1 VNVHKNARLTP
12 AGRALLV
19 ARVLEGRE
27 PVQTVATALGVSRRT
42 AWKWVG
48 RYRAEGRPGLLDRS
62 SRPHRSPTRL
72 AEPLRAEI
80 AALRRA
86 RRSSLAIARRLGLPL
101 WTVVRH
107 QRQLGYARLPRA
119 APGPPVVRY
128 ERERAGELVHL
139 DTKKLGRITQPGHR
153 AHGDRLRRAHGKA
166 GWEHVHVAVDD
177 ATRLAYAEVLPTP
190 SGAEAAGFLARMT
203 AWFAARGV
211 PRVERVMTD
220 NGGTYVARAFRGAV
234 AGLGARHMRIR
245 PRTPRTNGKAE
256 RLIRTLLAEWAYGEL
271 YHSSRERSLA
281 LAGYLEYYNT
291 KRPHTALGF
300 IPPQQRLTALSE
312 QRPA

>member
-1 VNVHKNARLTP
+1 MNVHKNARLTP

-19 ARVLEGRE
+19 ERVLERRE
-27 PVQTVATALGVSRRT
+27 RVRQVAAALGVSRRT
-42 AWKWVG
+42 AWKWVR
-48 RYRAEGRPGLLDRS
+48 RYSAEGPAGLRDRS
-62 SRPHRSPTRL
+62 SRPHHSPTRL

-86 RRSSLAIARRLGLPL
+86 RRSSLRIAQLLRLPL
-101 WTVVRH
+101 STVVRH
-107 QRQLGYARLPRA
+107 QRRLGYARLPRA

-128 ERERAGELVHL
+128 ERARPGELVHL

-153 AHGDRLRRAHGKA
+153 VHGDRLRRAHGKA

-190 SGAEAAGFLARMT
+190 SGAEAAGFLARMA
-203 AWFAARGV
+203 AWFRERGV
-211 PRVERVMTD
+211 PAVERVMTD

-234 AGLGARHMRIR
+234 AALGARHVRIR

-256 RLIRTLLAEWAYGEL
+256 RLIRTLLSEWAYGEL
-271 YHSSRERSLA
+271 YPSSRERSLA
-281 LAGYLEYYNT
+281 LGGYLEYYNT

-300 IPPQQRLTALSE
+300 IPPQQRLAALGE
-312 QRPA
+312 QRPD